1 MKKPI
6 LAAIL
11 GGLAVF
17 VWGMISHMLLPLGQA
32 GVSAIKPDSEP
43 QVLAVMRATMP
54 QRAIYVF
61 PGLDMSKSPTPEEQ
75 KLWQAR
81 FTAGPAGIV
90 VINPKPTGNFMTWL
104 GTELAT
110 NILAALMVALVM
122 LHIPDDLGVLRR
134 GGLVALLGLFETLDI
149 DASQWN
155 WYNFPTAY
163 LTAQAVDHT
172 IGWFLGGLVIAW
184 MCRESVETFTPRP
197 SPRPPVRAR

>member
-1 MKKPI
+1 MKKAI

-11 GGLAVF
+11 GGLVVF
-17 VWGMISHMLLPLGQA
+17 VWGTISHMLLPLGQA
-32 GVSAIKPDSEP
+32 GVRAIKPDSES
-43 QVLAVMRATMP
+43 QVLAVLRATMP
-54 QRAIYVF
+54 ERAIYIF
-61 PGLDMSKSPTPEEQ
+61 PGMDMTKSPTAEDQ

-81 FTAGPAGIV
+81 FAQGPAGIV
-90 VINPKPTGNFMTWL
+90 VLNPKPTGNFVTWL

-122 LHIPDDLGVLRR
+122 LHIPDDLGMLRR
-134 GGLVALLGLFETLDI
+134 GGLVALLGLFETFDI

-155 WYNFPTAY
+155 WYHFPTAY
-163 LTAQAVDHT
+163 LAAQAVDHT

-184 MCRESVETFTPRP
+184 MCRESRETFTPRP